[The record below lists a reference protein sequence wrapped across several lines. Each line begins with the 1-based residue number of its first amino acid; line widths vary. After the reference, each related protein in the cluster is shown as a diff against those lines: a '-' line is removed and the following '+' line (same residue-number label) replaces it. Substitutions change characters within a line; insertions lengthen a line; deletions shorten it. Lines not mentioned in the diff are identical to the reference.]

1 MTREERMREI
11 FNSKECDERK
21 LIAYQHVVIEELQG
35 KVAARILAG
44 KERTGG
50 DIDSPK

>member
-21 LIAYQHVVIEELQG
+21 LIAYQHVVIEELAEQNRSTQNLLF
-35 KVAARILAG
+35 AALN
-44 KERTGG
+44 KLDSTGV
-50 DIDSPK
+50 